1 MMSMTLDE
9 QVRAY
14 SDLSARAADVRRGL

>member
-1 MMSMTLDE
+1 MTLDE

-14 SDLSARAADVRRGL
+14 SELAGRAADVRRGL